1 MGQMYEIVFDLP
13 LFNINTCAILLFLCK
28 KNKMKQYNTLV
39 LGASLKPERYSYKA
53 IVKLR
58 ENAIETF
65 AFGLRKGQVTDV
77 TIDTEWKNY
86 ESIHTVTL
94 YLNPKRQKDFY
105 SKILALKPQRVI
117 FNPGTE
123 NEELMLLLK
132 QNNIAYEIACTLVL
146 LSVGNFKTDVA

>member
-1 MGQMYEIVFDLP
+1 MC
-13 LFNINTCAILLFLCK
+13 NIFIFVQ
-28 KNKMKQYNTLV
+28 KMKMKKYNTLV

-65 AFGLRKGQVTDV
+65 AFGLRKGQVADV
-77 TIDTEWKNY
+77 TIDTKWKNY
-86 ESIHTVTL
+86 KTIHTVTL
-94 YLNPKRQKDFY
+94 YLNPERQKDFY

-132 QNNIAYEIACTLVL
+132 QNNIVYEIACTLVL
-146 LSVGNFKTDVA
+146 LSVGSFKTDVV

>member
-1 MGQMYEIVFDLP
+1 MC
-13 LFNINTCAILLFLCK
+13 NTFIFVQ

-58 ENAIETF
+58 ENTIETF

-77 TIDTEWKNY
+77 PIDTEWKNY
-86 ESIHTVTL
+86 ESIHTITL
-94 YLNPKRQKDFY
+94 YLNPERQKDFY